1 MEVTINSMVQNL
13 SESSKNISLPPPEI
27 VGNSS
32 LEECLVKRRSVRE
45 FSRRSISLAQLSQLL
60 WSAQGITGHADRK
73 RTPPS
78 AGGLHPLETYVVV
91 GNVDGLEPGIYKYAD
106 VRPMLSQLDDTDV
119 RQAIGIAALNQ
130 TWLADAPVAFVFAA
144 IYERTTN
151 KYGDRGI
158 RYVHMDAGVAAEN
171 LHLQVVALGMGTV
184 VIGAFDDD
192 EVHKVMGLPSEERPQ
207 LIMPVGWSKH

>member
-1 MEVTINSMVQNL
+1 MEVPINNMAQIQT
-13 SESSKNISLPPPEI
+13 ESSKYISLPSPELK
-27 VGNSS
+27 GSCS
-32 LEECLVKRRSVRE
+32 LEECLQKRRSVRE
-45 FSRRSISLAQLSQLL
+45 FSRRSISSAQLSQLL

-91 GNVDGLEPGIYKYAD
+91 GNVDGLEPGIYKYTAGIHA
-106 VRPMLSQLDDTDV
+106 LAQSDDTDV

-144 IYERTTN
+144 IYERTTG
-151 KYGDRGI
+151 KYGDRGM
-158 RYVHMDAGVAAEN
+158 RYVHMDVGFAAEN
-171 LHLQVVALGMGTV
+171 LHLQVVALGMSTV

-192 EVHKVMGLPSEERPQ
+192 EVHQVMGLSSEERPQ
-207 LIMPVGWSKH
+207 LIMPVGWAK

>member
-1 MEVTINSMVQNL
+1 MAQIQT
-13 SESSKNISLPPPEI
+13 ESSKIISLPPPELK
-27 VGNSS
+27 GSCS
-32 LEECLVKRRSVRE
+32 LEECLQKRRSVRE
-45 FSRRSISLAQLSQLL
+45 FSRRSISSAQLSQLL

-91 GNVDGLEPGIYKYAD
+91 GNVDGLEPGIYKYTAGIHA
-106 VRPMLSQLDDTDV
+106 LAQSDDTDV

-144 IYERTTN
+144 IYERTTG
-151 KYGDRGI
+151 KYGDRGM
-158 RYVHMDAGVAAEN
+158 RYVHMDVGFAAEN
-171 LHLQVVALGMGTV
+171 LHLQVVALGMSTV

-192 EVHKVMGLPSEERPQ
+192 EVHQVMGLSSEERPQ
-207 LIMPVGWSKH
+207 LIMPVGWAK